1 MRGFAYT
8 MAMLM
13 IMALTFILNFVYGI
27 HDLWERIWITTYMV
41 IYGALMVQAS
51 KNKITE
57 E

>member
-13 IMALTFILNFVYGI
+13 IIALTFILNFVYGI

-41 IYGALMVQAS
+41 VYGALMAQAS
-51 KNKITE
+51 KKITE
-57 E
+57 G